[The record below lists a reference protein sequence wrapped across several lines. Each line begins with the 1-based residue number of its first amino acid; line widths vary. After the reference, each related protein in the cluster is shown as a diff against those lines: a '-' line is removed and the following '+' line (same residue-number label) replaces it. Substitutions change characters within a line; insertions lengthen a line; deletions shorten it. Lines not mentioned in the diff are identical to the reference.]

1 MCVVCVCAE
10 CVRYMGCVFVGKL
23 CRVYEVCVPV
33 SGVCVLCLCV
43 CVEYVRC
50 ISSVCVR
57 LLLSV

>member
-23 CRVYEVCVPV
+23 CCVHEVCVPV

-43 CVEYVRC
+43 CVLNTCSISLVYV
-50 ISSVCVR
+50 
-57 LLLSV
+57 